1 MSGEVK
7 LTMLEQWA
15 ILTHMIR
22 FNATKP
28 SLPLKSSLLLMT
40 ATGLI
45 ACAAPNT
52 ATGNPTS
59 LTETNAVPAIQNPIT
74 PAPLE
79 SDDLDGR
86 MMALENRVSTLETDM
101 TSAKPIL
108 RKVEVIE
115 RQFKSLSLELDRI
128 DTETSSAVPSAPQ
141 TKTEPVKTEK
151 ETIKPTKTEPK
162 AAPPKMVKGAP
173 AVTNLRFG
181 SKNKSSTRIVIDANH
196 AVKITPDLDNEE
208 KILVLDIKGLDW
220 KTSMN
225 KTVLDTPLIS
235 SYSAQKTETGSR
247 LVLQLKQAV
256 SISKPQ
262 SLNPEKDM
270 GHRGFIDL
278 NAQ

>member
-1 MSGEVK
+1 MAGEVK
-7 LTMLEQWA
+7 LTMLVQWA
-15 ILTHMIR
+15 NLNLMIR

-28 SLPLKSSLLLMT
+28 SLPLKSSLLLVT
-40 ATGLI
+40 TIGLI

-59 LTETNAVPAIQNPIT
+59 LTEASTIPAIQNPIT

-79 SDDLDGR
+79 TKDIDGR

-128 DTETSSAVPSAPQ
+128 DTETPSATLSAPQ
-141 TKTEPVKTEK
+141 AQNEPVKIEK
-151 ETIKPTKTEPK
+151 EFIKPVKIEPK
-162 AAPPKMVKGAP
+162 ATPPKIVKGAP
-173 AVTNLRFG
+173 SVTNLRFG

-220 KTSMN
+220 KTSMSKSSLN
-225 KTVLDTPLIS
+225 TPLIS